1 MVLAL
6 KFTFLFLNLAKI
18 HIFIPICTEE
28 GGGST
33 GLGNIPKKHFFDCF
47 PKCYCPN
54 TLMYQTQLSHM
65 FNCVN
70 TGSTRLSKQRK
81 FRIYVLDDFLG
92 NCYNG
97 SLFARYGNCCFGQ
110 LFAKSLFQTSLENC
124 CCGTLFHPNF
134 ANNCCG
140 SFCFPIFQFCHCKT
154 VFFVNFV
161 VVNHL

>member
-1 MVLAL
+1 
-6 KFTFLFLNLAKI
+6 
-18 HIFIPICTEE
+18 
-28 GGGST
+28 
-33 GLGNIPKKHFFDCF
+33 
-47 PKCYCPN
+47 
-54 TLMYQTQLSHM
+54 MYQTKLSHM

-154 VFFVNFV
+154 VFFCKFCRRESFMKIFMLTLRWFKIKWSGCPGRLSRPGGPGGPVG
-161 VVNHL
+161 HDQDSQGR